1 MAPEEKGIYSISALA
16 TDNVGE
22 KTLSPPVTV
31 MVYDGYVDSSVAQ
44 DDSLFEVFLPYNED
58 SIIRPV
64 AQDVREA
71 EAVITSVSRVVTATA
86 VTASSGDGNI
96 NTNSQAGFDL
106 AGAITT
112 WAITDPG
119 FGYLT
124 LQKYHFTELVLVP
137 LLRLS

>member
-1 MAPEEKGIYSISALA
+1 MVILPRKNPKIYQYASMIWAPEEKGIYSISALA

-64 AQDVREA
+64 AQDVKEA

-86 VTASSGDGNI
+86 VT
-96 NTNSQAGFDL
+96 TVQEME
-106 AGAITT
+106 
-112 WAITDPG
+112 
-119 FGYLT
+119 T
-124 LQKYHFTELVLVP
+124 LIQILKQGST
-137 LLRLS
+137 